1 MINFTKP
8 LPFDLDK
15 YMPKDRETPSQK
27 FIWREKFYTDLEE
40 KGLLIFNAERELIG
54 VEDIPFA
61 PEQGIENN
69 KEYNAS
75 TKNTKT
81 EQSNKAKKKSDNKSD
96 EKTDEYECIRYMP
109 TEAMNALRELFPYS
123 LSKTE
128 LILTVVYIIT
138 NGGIEVSEKVKKA
151 AKSYKDDKLTSIE
164 ERLSRMERANNRA
177 LDRMYAIELAS
188 AYILYDRMYGARG
201 PRREP
206 SNENFRT
213 MGTLEML
220 ERIREQAEEQRDD
233 EMKWLN
239 GK

>member
-40 KGLLIFNAERELIG
+40 KGLLIFGENRELIG
-54 VEDIPFA
+54 VEAIPFE
-61 PEQGIENN
+61 PEQVIENN
-69 KEYNAS
+69 KEHNTS
-75 TKNTKT
+75 TKNAGNEK
-81 EQSNKAKKKSDNKSD
+81 SNKAKKKSDNKSD
-96 EKTDEYECIRYMP
+96 EKTDGYECIRYMP
-109 TEAMNALRELFPYS
+109 TEAMNALRELFPYP

-138 NGGIEVSEKVKKA
+138 NGGIDVPEKVKKA
-151 AKSYKDDKLTSIE
+151 AKSYKDDKLPSIE

-177 LDRMYAIELAS
+177 LDMMYTIELAG
-188 AYILYDRMYGARG
+188 ANIIHDRMYGLRG

-213 MGTLEML
+213 LGALEML
-220 ERIREQAEEQRDD
+220 ERIREQAKEQMEAD
-233 EMKWLN
+233 EMKRLN
-239 GK
+239 K